1 MFIKE
6 LRKERGMTQKELAE
20 KMQVSFQTV
29 SKWENGVNLPDI
41 THIPR
46 LAEIF
51 KVSADVILGLEPL
64 EKKSELRKFD
74 DVAYWNENR
83 ELIKI
88 WKALYWNDDYFEF
101 LVRNVWNF
109 GKPIDVLDFGCGY
122 GFLGMKLLPLLPK
135 GSSYTGV
142 ELDSGEINQ
151 AKEYFG
157 KTDYFHEF
165 IQQDIYRFQPVKKYD
180 LVVAL
185 FLLSYMHN
193 PEILIEKMKASLK
206 PDGMLLLID
215 VNMEVEQAGYYS
227 GLEREEGGMERPDFT
242 PVWKSE
248 RSHKERDYRMGTKLA
263 YMLKEIGM
271 KEIKMRISDKV
282 IIYDSEDEE
291 NRELKD
297 IFRYVYE
304 HNDSY
309 TKGHSYFTSRGIS
322 YSEAEKYVE
331 YYNKTEQYF
340 NSDNS
345 MAVKTAGLYFAW
357 GKMKGKEKNEGTK

>member
-1 MFIKE
+1 MKVFIKE

-51 KVSADVILGLEPL
+51 EVSSDVILGLEPM

-74 DVAYWNENR
+74 STEYWNENR
-83 ELIKI
+83 ELIKK

-101 LVRNVWNF
+101 LVKNVWGF
-109 GKPIDVLDFGCGY
+109 RKPVDILDFGCGY
-122 GFLGMKLLPLLPK
+122 GFLGMKLLPILPK

-142 ELDSGEINQ
+142 ELDLGEIRQ

-157 KTDYFHEF
+157 KTDYPYEL
-165 IQQDIYRFQPVKKYD
+165 IQQDIYQFQTVKKYD

-193 PEILIEKMKASLK
+193 PETLIEKMKASLK
-206 PDGMLLLID
+206 PGGMLLLID
-215 VNMEVEQAGYYS
+215 ANMEVEQAGYFS
-227 GLEREEGGMERPDFT
+227 GLENERGGLKRPDFIPLWEYEET
-242 PVWKSE
+242 
-248 RSHKERDYRMGTKLA
+248 HQERDYRMGTKLP
-263 YMLKEIGM
+263 YLLWRCGM
-271 KEIKMRISDKV
+271 KNIQARISDQVV
-282 IIYDSEDEE
+282 IYQPADRSKKEM
-291 NRELKD
+291 ND

-304 HNDSY
+304 HEDSY
-309 TKGHSYFTSRGIS
+309 CGEMNYFTARGLSRQKAD
-322 YSEAEKYVE
+322 ELLE
-331 YYNKTEQYF
+331 YYKGTREYF
-340 NSDNS
+340 NSKEAL
-345 MAVKTAGLYFAW
+345 AVKTSGIYFVYA
-357 GKMKGKEKNEGTK
+357 EL

>member
-165 IQQDIYRFQPVKKYD
+165 IQQDIYRFQPVKKFD

-185 FLLSYMHN
+185 FLLSYMHDPN
-193 PEILIEKMKASLK
+193 ILIEKMKASLK

-215 VNMEVEQAGYYS
+215 VNMEVEQAGYFS
-227 GLEREEGGMERPDFT
+227 GLENEGGGLKRPDFI
-242 PVWKSE
+242 PLWE
-248 RSHKERDYRMGTKLA
+248 YEISHQERDYRMGTKLP
-263 YMLKEIGM
+263 YLLWRCGM
-271 KEIKMRISDKV
+271 KNIQARISDQV
-282 IIYDSEDEE
+282 TIYQPSDKSKKEM
-291 NRELKD
+291 ND

-304 HNDSY
+304 HEDSY
-309 TKGHSYFTSRGIS
+309 CGGMNYFTARGLS
-322 YSEAEKYVE
+322 SQKADELLE
-331 YYNKTEQYF
+331 YYKVTKKYF
-340 NSDNS
+340 DSNEAL
-345 MAVKTAGLYFAW
+345 AVKTSGVYFVYA
-357 GKMKGKEKNEGTK
+357 NL